1 MNEKEQAM
9 QKNQGAGN
17 SMMKNRL
24 AECPTTGTNCCVLFN
39 RTKRGQHAG
48 L

>member
-9 QKNQGAGN
+9 QKSQGAGN
-17 SMMKNRL
+17 SMMNRL

-39 RTKRGQHAG
+39 GTKRGQHAG